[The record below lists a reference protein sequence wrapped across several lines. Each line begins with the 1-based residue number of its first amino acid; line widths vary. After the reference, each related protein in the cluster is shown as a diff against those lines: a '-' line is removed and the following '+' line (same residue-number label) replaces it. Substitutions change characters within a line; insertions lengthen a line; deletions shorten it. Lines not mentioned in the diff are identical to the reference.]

1 MSDAQNKEPPPRRI
15 WKTNRCTANAFASAN
30 ELAAAVAEQWIQF
43 VRSENR
49 PLSIALSGGRIA
61 GRLFSQIARQ
71 TLHAQLDCSRLRFFW
86 ADERCVPSDHPAS
99 NFLLAQKLLL
109 QPLNI
114 DKRQQF
120 PFVGGVPPKAM
131 AEKGLEM
138 LLTVFGNLSQTS
150 KDKTTST
157 PILDLAILGMGED
170 GHIASLFPENM
181 EADLRRTEACFNV
194 TAGKPPPHR
203 VTLSYDVLAAAKESW
218 ILVSGQGKTK
228 TLLQAIQNQ
237 NNTPIRHL
245 LSRRQSTQIF
255 TDLPLPKPKTNT
267 PKNPRKTPLSSH
279 FPRP

>member
-1 MSDAQNKEPPPRRI
+1 MFNPKNKEPPPRRI
-15 WKTNRCTANAFASAN
+15 WKTNRCTVNAFASAN

-71 TLHAQLDCSRLRFFW
+71 TLRVQLDCSRLRFFW
-86 ADERCVPSDHPAS
+86 ADERCVPSDHQAS
-99 NFLLAQKLLL
+99 NFLLAQKHLL
-109 QPLNI
+109 QPLGI

-131 AEKGLEM
+131 AERGLEM

-150 KDKTTST
+150 KDKTAKTTST

-218 ILVSGQGKTK
+218 ILVSGPGKTK
-228 TLLQAIQNQ
+228 PLLQSIQNQ
-237 NNTPIRHL
+237 SDTPLRHL
-245 LSRRQSTQIF
+245 LSRRRSTQIF
-255 TDLPLPKPKTNT
+255 TDVPLPEQTVKP
-267 PKNPRKTPLSSH
+267 PPL
-279 FPRP
+279 P